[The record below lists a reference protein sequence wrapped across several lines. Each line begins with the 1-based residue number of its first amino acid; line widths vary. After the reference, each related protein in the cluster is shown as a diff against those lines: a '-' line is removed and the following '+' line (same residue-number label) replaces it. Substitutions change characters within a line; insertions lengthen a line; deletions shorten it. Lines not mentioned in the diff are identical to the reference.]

1 MLLDKSDAS
10 RSEII
15 RIIEAMGLVT
25 NMCLQMG
32 IDLSCKLLNNMP
44 LLFLILM
51 YSIFILFY
59 NIYELNF
66 NYVIGKNVIYTY
78 KMLTQIYVNMPLI
91 EVLVQYF

>member
-32 IDLSCKLLNNMP
+32 IDLSCKLLNDMP
-44 LLFLILM
+44 LLFLM
-51 YSIFILFY
+51 YSIFILLY
-59 NIYELNF
+59 NTYELNF
-66 NYVIGKNVIYTY
+66 NYVIGINFIYMFT
-78 KMLTQIYVNMPLI
+78 KCKHKFM
-91 EVLVQYF
+91 